1 MNFCALICISA
12 DFLLPSYFP
21 IQKLEYPSREFQAL
35 LMSELKKCWKFCQL
49 CGNLAIFEKVLSW
62 QIIQIHCASV
72 KPVVKCQKAANEC
85 MYFTRQSFTRMPEV
99 VVPQNIWLEGR
110 TGWHD
115 DSPSM
120 PPTSPPPPKTRVK
133 GLFKGMDEETA
144 AAEFWKAKSRWLSG
158 HWFRKLNPKL
168 VLRKLGGNPV
178 CSLPQPCSRP
188 GN

>member
-35 LMSELKKCWKFCQL
+35 LISELKKCWKFCQL

-62 QIIQIHCASV
+62 HIIQIHCASV
-72 KPVVKCQKAANEC
+72 KPVVKCQKEANEC
-85 MYFTRQSFTRMPEV
+85 MYFSRQNFTRMPEV
-99 VVPQNIWLEGR
+99 VVPQNIWLVGR

-120 PPTSPPPPKTRVK
+120 PPTSPPPLSLCLFQRYSYKLKQSLSNRVK
-133 GLFKGMDEETA
+133 RIL
-144 AAEFWKAKSRWLSG
+144 
-158 HWFRKLNPKL
+158 
-168 VLRKLGGNPV
+168 
-178 CSLPQPCSRP
+178 LPGTSFTC
-188 GN
+188 